1 MKMLAARAVGWLAL
15 WLLLC
20 ALPVLAG
27 TPFDRPPGHL
37 VTVPWLQQNL
47 GRPELLLLDASPRGR
62 EPASRIPGAVAA
74 ELFSFGPREPAR
86 AQMQQLL
93 QSWGISPGRA
103 IVIVDEGGSYQATR
117 LFWDLLHQGVPAQD
131 LFILDGGMAKWKAS
145 GGALSQGPAPKPPAG
160 TAQLGPT
167 DPSVRVRLP
176 EFLAATADPEA
187 NVMLEALDPDYF
199 YGGAGFFNRPGH
211 VPHAKLMPSD
221 DFFNDDKTFKSA
233 PEIARMLDYLGVRPE
248 QQVLTYCGG
257 GGAAAVPFFALKYL
271 LGYPRVRMFAESQ
284 MGWLQD
290 PRELPV
296 WTYAAPQFMRDT
308 PWVKAW
314 ASPMLKSFG
323 LSTVSL
329 VDVRPAEVFRLG
341 HLPLA
346 VNLPAL
352 ALPAPGRNTEALK
365 QKLAQAGVLPS
376 HEAVVVSEGG
386 LNERSALA
394 FVALERAGL
403 KKVSIYLDSVELWA
417 EKGLDVA
424 RPTVGQSSPVDPARP
439 DRTAGPASPAPLA
452 TSAHASSAT
461 RRADPLAAPGLFP
474 VVLLATGLQP
484 LRNAPP
490 GRVLYLPYTRLLNAD
505 GRPKAASEIWNMLDQ
520 AGVPRYAEVQVL
532 ADAPG
537 EAAMGYVL
545 LRLMGW
551 PDVKVVATAR

>member
-1 MKMLAARAVGWLAL
+1 MKMLASRAGGWLAL

-20 ALPVLAG
+20 ALPVMAG
-27 TPFDRPPGHL
+27 TPFLRPTGHL

-47 GRPELLLLDASPRGR
+47 GRPELLLLDASPPSR
-62 EPASRIPGAVAA
+62 EPAGRIPGAIAA

-93 QSWGISPGRA
+93 QSWGISPGRI
-103 IVIVDEGGSYQATR
+103 IVIVDQGGSYQATR
-117 LFWDLLHQGVPAQD
+117 LFWDLLHQGLPAQD

-145 GGALSQGPAPKPPAG
+145 GGALSLAPAPKPATG

-167 DPSVRVRLP
+167 DGAVRVRLP
-176 EFLAATADPEA
+176 EFLAATADPVH
-187 NVMLEALDPDYF
+187 NVLLEALDPDYF

-211 VPHAKLMPSD
+211 VPHATLMPSD
-221 DFFNDDKTFKSA
+221 DFFNEDKTFKSA
-233 PEIARMLDYLGVRPE
+233 PEIARMLAYLGVRPE

-271 LGYPRVRMFAESQ
+271 LGYPRVKMFAESQ

-296 WTYAAPQFMRDT
+296 WTYAAPHLVRDT

-329 VDVRPAEVFRLG
+329 IDVRPAEVFQLG

-346 VNLPAL
+346 LNLPAL
-352 ALPAPGRNTEALK
+352 ATDTAAQDPAALRPW
-365 QKLAQAGVLPS
+365 LAQAGVPPGD
-376 HEAVVVSEGG
+376 EAVVVSEGG

-394 FVALERAGL
+394 FLALERAGQR
-403 KKVSIYLDSVELWA
+403 KVSIYLDSVERWA
-417 EKGLDVA
+417 EKGQDVM
-424 RPTVGQSSPVDPARP
+424 RPTAASATVA
-439 DRTAGPASPAPLA
+439 ALPASATPRKPDIASAPA
-452 TSAHASSAT
+452 
-461 RRADPLAAPGLFP
+461 LFP
-474 VVLLATGLQP
+474 VVMVATGLQP
-484 LRNAPP
+484 PRDAAP
-490 GRVLYLPYTRLLNAD
+490 GRVLHVPYTRLLNGD
-505 GRPKAASEIWNMLDQ
+505 GTPKPAAEIWNVLEQ
-520 AGVPRYAEVQVL
+520 AGVPRYARLQVL
-532 ADAPG
+532 ADTPG

-545 LRLMGW
+545 FRLMGW
-551 PDVKVVATAR
+551 PDVQVVAAAR